1 MSCDWLMPPL
11 LTPDVSLC
19 SCAGG
24 VAPVCRDGSAPDP
37 SSLPPCA
44 GGPPRCEDG
53 GSISCADGTPLGP
66 LAAIIG

>member
-1 MSCDWLMPPL
+1 MPPL
-11 LTPDVSLC
+11 LTSNVPLC